1 MIFYRYDDSHWS
13 DATTIDETKYYLVR
27 ETKCGYWVKHE
38 YDNREEALKFVLKS
52 GRKRLCYPS
61 KEEALIS
68 YLHRK
73 RRRAGILNSQ
83 LAKNKRC
90 MDIATKMATELNVSL
105 GDKNES
111 YKPKSQNETNILSK

>member
-1 MIFYRYDDSHWS
+1 MIFYRYDDSHWA
-13 DATTIDETKYYLVR
+13 DATTLNETKYYLIR
-27 ETKCGYWVKHE
+27 ETKCGYWVRYE
-38 YDNREEALKFVLKS
+38 YDNNGESPKFVLKS

-68 YLHRK
+68 YMHRK

-90 MDIATKMATELNVSL
+90 MDIASKMAIQMNVSL
-105 GDKNES
+105 ADKNES
-111 YKPKSQNETNILSK
+111 YKPKRELNV